1 MARKIDDAE
10 GGLPQY
16 ALPYESDALGNL
28 VRISALLASPSFHR
42 AISSSTPIP
51 DDPHAVSAI
60 YTLASWG
67 SLRPGALAVRLHVS
81 PPTVS
86 RLVEKLCA
94 AGLAKR
100 VADPLDSRASIVA
113 LTPEGATASAELFR
127 QGDLMMNS
135 LLAGWTPEDREQLT
149 VLLERLATTMSS
161 RTALV
166 VR

>member
-1 MARKIDDAE
+1 MARKIDEVA
-10 GGLPQY
+10 GGLPDY
-16 ALPYESDALGNL
+16 VLPYESDALGSL
-28 VRISALLASPSFHR
+28 VRISALLASPSFQR
-42 AISSSTPIP
+42 AISATTPIP

-60 YTLASWG
+60 YALASWG

-135 LLAGWTPEDREQLT
+135 LLAGWTTEDREQLT
-149 VLLERLATTMSS
+149 GLLERLATTMSA
-161 RTALV
+161 RNALV